1 MALDA
6 TVLAALLQAC
16 ASNVAPVTMQAI
28 IAVESEGNPYRI
40 GVNSGARL
48 KRQPD
53 NLADAIA
60 TAESLTHRGADFDA
74 GLMQIN
80 SANFA
85 RYGLNARSVFDPCT
99 NLRVGAAILTDNYSR
114 ARDDGHPRP
123 WQAAVSEYNTGSR
136 SRGLA
141 NGYVG
146 KVYAAAG
153 SRQALSGGAAQ
164 SGRNWTAEAVA
175 GLIAR
180 TFDARITDTWRA
192 MNAAYGAEHSF
203 HKYGRAVDFVPRAGL
218 GSIDRAQIRS
228 LMAANG
234 IAITELL
241 GPGDPGHS
249 DHWHV
254 AFDGT
259 GVNNPPVSPGTS
271 FLTSADSAASTEPVR
286 VAAVLADNT
295 GYQHESETAPPS
307 WDVFARARWAAS
319 PAGRQ

>member
-48 KRQPD
+48 TRQPD
-53 NLADAIA
+53 NLADAVA
-60 TAESLTHRGADFDA
+60 TAEGLARRGASFDA

-85 RYGLNARSVFDPCT
+85 KFGLDARSVFNPCT

-114 ARDDGHPRP
+114 AREDGHPRP
-123 WQAAVSEYNTGSR
+123 LQAAVSEYNTGSR

-153 SRQALSGGAAQ
+153 TRAPLPASVAQSRQE
-164 SGRNWTAEAVA
+164 WTAEAVA
-175 GLIAR
+175 DLIAR
-180 TFDARITDTWRA
+180 SFDARITDTWRP

-203 HKYGRAVDFVPRAGL
+203 HKYGQALDFVPRAGL
-218 GSIDRAQIRS
+218 ASIDRAQIRS
-228 LMAANG
+228 LMATNDIG
-234 IAITELL
+234 IVELL

-254 AFDGT
+254 AFTDT
-259 GVNNPPVSPGTS
+259 GPSSSPTAPGS
-271 FLTSADSAASTEPVR
+271 AFLTNADSAAGQVPVR
-286 VAAVLADNT
+286 VSAVLADIDDS
-295 GYQHESETAPPS
+295 QPEVAAAPPS

-319 PAGRQ
+319 TAGRQ